1 MNNIILS
8 VDGLNIEY
16 DGVKILENIT
26 FDIDY
31 GDYVGIVGPNGSG
44 KTTLVKILVNI
55 IKAYQGKI
63 TYNNIKKGDIGYLPQ
78 NSFKINKAFPG
89 KVREVVSSGL
99 LGKKNFPRYIS
110 KKEWKNV
117 DELLKKLKIENLA
130 NKSMGNLSGGEQQRV
145 LLARTLISKPK
156 ILFLDEPTSALDPS
170 IREDFYQLI
179 HNINKEDGVTVIFI
193 THDVGGI
200 GKHTSKMLYLD
211 RGIVFYG
218 NYEDFCHSNKMT
230 EYFGSVSQ
238 HQFCWRHTNDS

>member
-55 IKAYQGKI
+55 IKTYHGKI

-99 LGKKNFPRYIS
+99 LGKKKFPRYIS
-110 KKEWKNV
+110 TDEWKNV

-179 HNINKEDGVTVIFI
+179 HNINREDGVTIIFI

-200 GKHTSKMLYLD
+200 GKYTSKMLYLD